1 MSLNKE
7 ALSKADYLKSLRPA
21 AALDP
26 AFPFFDEWVV
36 PPQDFGPFVNDVG
49 WSGKSPSGFDP
60 AYFEAE
66 ISLPLP

>member
-7 ALSKADYLKSLRPA
+7 AVSKAEYLKSLRPA

-26 AFPFFDEWVV
+26 AFPYFDEWVV
-36 PPQDFGPFVNDVG
+36 KSNGAGDAG
-49 WSGKSPSGFDP
+49 WIGKSPSGFDP

-66 ISLPLP
+66 ISLPEP

>member
-1 MSLNKE
+1 MSLNKQ

-26 AFPFFDEWVV
+26 PFPYFDEWAVK
-36 PPQDFGPFVNDVG
+36 PGGLGDAG
-49 WSGKSPSGFDP
+49 WLGKSPSGFDP

>member
-1 MSLNKE
+1 MSLNKT
-7 ALSKADYLKSLRPA
+7 AVAKADYLKTLRPA

-26 AFPFFDEWVV
+26 DFPFFDEWVV
-36 PPQDFGPFVNDVG
+36 KPDSLGDAG

-66 ISLPLP
+66 ISLPEPS

>member
-26 AFPFFDEWVV
+26 AFPYFDEWVV
-36 PPQDFGPFVNDVG
+36 KPGGGGDAG
-49 WSGKSPSGFDP
+49 WRGNSPSGFNP
-60 AYFEAE
+60 EYFEAE

>member
-1 MSLNKE
+1 MSLNKQ

-26 AFPFFDEWVV
+26 AFPYFDEWAVKSNGLG
-36 PPQDFGPFVNDVG
+36 DAG
-49 WSGKSPSGFDP
+49 WLGKSPSGFDP